1 MSPTNL
7 GLERRVPDAPEA
19 SACVSQRAS
28 LPKRVLRRAGRWV
41 GHALVLSAA
50 FVPFSIC
57 LFGGAATTSL
67 WLDEILYRYLEL
79 DRALRAHEFGKPASI
94 FMSVLGKDVYCD
106 VRLALG
112 QFLEWTHISSLL
124 GVEASMR
131 LPAFLAFLA
140 STLLIYVAV
149 LRRTGS
155 IPDAATAAS
164 LFSTLPVCLR
174 YAFEA
179 RSYSP
184 NTLVALAFVLA
195 ASAARRSR
203 GAALG
208 AAVLGVVAVLFHWW
222 AVCLPSAIALLVVVE
237 VCRSRRLDGA
247 SWRLIGASLP
257 AMLLAGIQ
265 AFYVI
270 AAPGA
275 GGAAFPLFRP
285 RGFRVALVESL
296 SAPWIGLWSRPTY
309 VTVLTLAFFSLLA
322 VLAWRRD
329 GGAGDPL
336 LRRVGPIA
344 VLGAVVVG
352 AVAGNI
358 VFSRHLSFLIAVMV
372 LGLGLAT
379 GRVALFSKLALIAL
393 NIGFLPGT
401 YEVVTRKGNGR
412 VLAEIVGRRGED
424 LSKTAVVVQQGL
436 VLGYPDPLNSFG
448 LDFYLNG
455 PGPGPR
461 VPLFELPA
469 LEDVAGRRGVFEYF
483 SGGED
488 LLARSASRPVERW
501 DAWLRTCRRPVLWFV
516 APVAGTQAEADQQAA
531 FRRALERSGYR
542 PGTRSTFL
550 LTAYPTTTIGRFE
563 RRQDP

>member
-1 MSPTNL
+1 
-7 GLERRVPDAPEA
+7 
-19 SACVSQRAS
+19 
-28 LPKRVLRRAGRWV
+28 
-41 GHALVLSAA
+41 VLSAA
-50 FVPFSIC
+50 FIPFSIC
-57 LFGGAATTSL
+57 LFGGAVTTSL

-79 DRALRAHEFGKPASI
+79 DRALRAHEFGKPASV

-106 VRLALG
+106 VRLAIG
-112 QFLEWTHISSLL
+112 QLLDWTHVSPLL

-131 LPAFLAFLA
+131 LPALLAFLA

-149 LRRTGS
+149 LRRAGS
-155 IPDAATAAS
+155 IPDAATAAA
-164 LFSTLPVCLR
+164 LFSTLPICLR

-184 NTLVALAFVLA
+184 NTLVALGFVLA
-195 ASAARRSR
+195 ASAARKSSS
-203 GAALG
+203 AAVG

-237 VCRSRRLDGA
+237 VGRSRRLDSA
-247 SWRLIGASLP
+247 SRRLIGASLP
-257 AMLLAGIQ
+257 AVLLAGMQ

-270 AAPGA
+270 AVPGA

-285 RGFRVALVESL
+285 RGFRVALVDSL

-309 VTVLTLAFFSLLA
+309 VTVLTLGFFFLLA

-336 LRRVGPIA
+336 LRRVGPVA
-344 VLGAVVVG
+344 VVGAVVVG

-358 VFSRHLSFLIAVMV
+358 VFSRHLSFLLAVMV

-379 GRVALFSKLALIAL
+379 GRAALFSRLALIAL
-393 NIGFLPGT
+393 NIGFLPDT
-401 YEVVTRKGNGR
+401 YEVVTRRGNGR

-424 LSKTAVVVQQGL
+424 LSRTAVVIQQGL
-436 VLGYPDPLNSFG
+436 VLGYPDPVNSFG

-455 PGPGPR
+455 LRPGPQ
-461 VPLFELPA
+461 VPLYELPA

-501 DAWLRTCRRPVLWFV
+501 DGWLRTCRRPVLWFV
-516 APVAGTQAEADQQAA
+516 APVAGIKAEADQQAE
-531 FRRALERSGYR
+531 FRRALERAGYR
-542 PGTRSTFL
+542 PGARSTFL

-563 RRQDP
+563 RRPDP